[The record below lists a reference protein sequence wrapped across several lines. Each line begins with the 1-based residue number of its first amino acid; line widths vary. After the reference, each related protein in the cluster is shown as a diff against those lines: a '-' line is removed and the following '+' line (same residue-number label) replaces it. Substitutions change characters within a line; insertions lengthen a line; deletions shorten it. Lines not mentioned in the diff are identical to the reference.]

1 MASVQTD
8 DIIGALGQMRD
19 LNGRTND
26 LLRIIQR
33 QQQANTG
40 AISQMRSAATLIRTL
55 MQGRQDMQ
63 AIMAAVRGH
72 GVDMNA
78 SVERIIEALNG
89 QPTVEEMEAV
99 IQALEAAQNQAQASI
114 PAAAAAPTPGPGP
127 APGPG
132 MVGPPSRPTGMA
144 GPPSRPTSGG
154 YRRSSDM
161 KSNTRKHKG
170 GYNWRSWRS
179 TEKKTK
185 TRTKKRNKKRLSS
198 KRSSNKVS

>member
-19 LNGRTND
+19 LNGRTNE
-26 LLRIIQR
+26 LLQIIQR
-33 QQQANTG
+33 QREANTG
-40 AISQMRSAATLIRTL
+40 AISQMQSAATLIGTL

-63 AIMAAVRGH
+63 AIMNAVQGH

-78 SVERIIEALNG
+78 SVERIREALNG
-89 QPTVEEMEAV
+89 QPTVEEMQAA
-99 IQALEAAQNQAQASI
+99 IQALQAAQNQAQASI
-114 PAAAAAPTPGPGP
+114 PVGAAASLP
-127 APGPG
+127 ATALPPGPG
-132 MVGPPSRPTGMA
+132 MVGAPSAR
-144 GPPSRPTSGG
+144 TSGG

-161 KSNTRKHKG
+161 KSKTRKHKG

-198 KRSSNKVS
+198 KRSSNKVG

>member
-1 MASVQTD
+1 MASVRSDQ
-8 DIIGALGQMRD
+8 IIQALNQMRN
-19 LNGRTND
+19 LNNNTDG
-26 LLRIIQR
+26 LIAIIMA

-40 AISQMRSAATLIRTL
+40 AISQMQSAASLIRRL

-63 AIMAAVRGH
+63 AIMDAVQEH
-72 GVDMNA
+72 GVDMDGA
-78 SVERIIEALNG
+78 VRRIREALG
-89 QPTVEEMEAV
+89 RQPTVNDMETA
-99 IQALEAAQNQAQASI
+99 IRDLQAAQSEAEVSIPVGAAASM
-114 PAAAAAPTPGPGP
+114 PAAASP
-127 APGPG
+127 PGPG
-132 MVGPPSRPTGMA
+132 MVGAPS
-144 GPPSRPTSGG
+144 SPTSGG

>member
-1 MASVQTD
+1 MASVRTD

-19 LNGRTND
+19 LNGRTNE
-26 LLRIIQR
+26 LLDIIQR
-33 QQQANTG
+33 QRGANTG
-40 AISQMRSAATLIRTL
+40 AISQMRSAATLIGRL
-55 MQGRQDMQ
+55 MEGRQNMQ
-63 AIMAAVRGH
+63 AILDAVRGH
-72 GVDMNA
+72 GEDMNA
-78 SVERIIEALNG
+78 SVDRIREALNG
-89 QPTVEEMEAV
+89 QPTVGEMEAT
-99 IQALEAAQNQAQASI
+99 IQALQAAQNQAQASL
-114 PAAAAAPTPGPGP
+114 PVGAAASLP
-127 APGPG
+127 ATALPPGPG
-132 MVGPPSRPTGMA
+132 MIGAPSSPT
-144 GPPSRPTSGG
+144 RGG